1 MSPSKREVLY
11 KSIRFEI
18 IRAKLA
24 FDNFF
29 KIAGT
34 IITETIP
41 EDNPHIQILAFD
53 SYSRWCG
60 HLYECLLA
68 LQIVS
73 NESSINEK
81 SFGAEIDKHIQFE
94 AEKAINRRLSLLRS
108 GKDEFSHFTDLELST
123 TFAKDLRTVRN
134 KCSFHCSLNRVTSSL
149 LQNFINNHHE
159 VAYALYEDTYGWFG
173 GLETEAKMDIGEIT
187 NFFKIAKLKILAVQ
201 H

>member
-1 MSPSKREVLY
+1 MSPSKREALY

-18 IRAKLA
+18 IRAKIA

-34 IITETIP
+34 IITERIS
-41 EDNPHIQILAFD
+41 DNDPHIQILAFD

-60 HLYECLLA
+60 HLYESLLA
-68 LQIVS
+68 LQIAS
-73 NESSINEK
+73 KESSINEK
-81 SFGAEIDKHIQFE
+81 PLSDEIDKHIQFE

-108 GKDEFSHFTDLELST
+108 GKDEYLHFINIELHEA
-123 TFAKDLRTVRN
+123 FAKDLRTVRN

-159 VAYALYEDTYGWFG
+159 IAYALYEDTYGWFG
-173 GLETEAKMDIGEIT
+173 GLDNKENMDIGEIT
-187 NFFKIAKLKILAVQ
+187 NFFKLAKLKILAVQ